1 MSLRSMTGFGRSTLA
16 NATSHATGELSSV
29 NRKQAEVAFSAAR
42 ELNALEPR
50 VRQFI
55 LQQISRGRIQV
66 TIVVTKPSQSQS
78 LLEIDLTLARA
89 VEDSF
94 VVLSR
99 ELGRE
104 IVAGAGEFVRI
115 PGIFRGAEM
124 SIDAEEAWLAIE
136 PALIEAMAIFQ
147 QSREQEGDAL
157 LTDMQIRLGDLQ
169 KQLEVIREAAP
180 GRSLKQA
187 DLLQKRLSELQ
198 CPIDPSDERV
208 LKEIALFA
216 DRCDISEEVT
226 RLICHFEKFQ
236 QYLTAAE
243 SPGRALDFLCQE
255 IHREFNTIG
264 SKAYDSVIAHAVV
277 TAKTELEKIR
287 EQVQNLE

>member
-16 NATSHATGELSSV
+16 NATYHATVELSSV

-124 SIDAEEAWLAIE
+124 SIDAEEAWLA
-136 PALIEAMAIFQ
+136 IEAMAIFQ

>member
-1 MSLRSMTGFGRSTLA
+1 
-16 NATSHATGELSSV
+16 V

-78 LLEIDLTLARA
+78 LLEIDLALARA

-157 LTDMQIRLGDLQ
+157 LIDMQIRLGDLQ
-169 KQLEVIREAAP
+169 KQLEVIREASP

-187 DLLQKRLSELQ
+187 DLLQKRLTELQ
-198 CPIDPSDERV
+198 CPIDPADERV

>member
-16 NATSHATGELSSV
+16 NASYHATVELSSV

-50 VRQFI
+50 VRQFV

-66 TIVVTKPSQSQS
+66 TIVVTQPSQSQS
-78 LLEIDLTLARA
+78 LLEIDLALARA

-104 IVAGAGEFVRI
+104 IIAGAGEFVRI

-124 SIDAEEAWLAIE
+124 SIDAKEAWLAIE

-157 LTDMQIRLGDLQ
+157 LADMQIRLGDLR
-169 KQLEVIREAAP
+169 KQLELIRAAAP
-180 GRSLKQA
+180 GRALKQA
-187 DLLQKRLSELQ
+187 DLLQKRLAELQ
-198 CPIDPSDERV
+198 CPIDPSDERA

-226 RLICHFEKFQ
+226 RLVCHFEKFQ
-236 QYLTAAE
+236 EYLNAAE